1 MKEKRRWQMS
11 CRVKYGVKSTMIALC
26 SPLLRW
32 KHEFGAG
39 WKMCI
44 VRSHFLKFLHCAGVF
59 GVSRDVVDQVC
70 ILTARSIQYNKA
82 GTWIRKRV
90 WFCCRI
96 RIKEGERTLPLACGF
111 PKILKSPGQCGSV
124 PRLGQGWGCQWL
136 QNHRASA
143 LGESGA
149 LWRAVGRRMLWPLSP
164 GRDQSDMGGQGG
176 WGREEPGGGE
186 SSWKGIL
193 INQEGESAAS
203 SHSGDGEEAVNAGLE

>member
-1 MKEKRRWQMS
+1 MS

-82 GTWIRKRV
+82 GT
-90 WFCCRI
+90 
-96 RIKEGERTLPLACGF
+96 
-111 PKILKSPGQCGSV
+111 
-124 PRLGQGWGCQWL
+124 
-136 QNHRASA
+136 
-143 LGESGA
+143 
-149 LWRAVGRRMLWPLSP
+149 
-164 GRDQSDMGGQGG
+164 
-176 WGREEPGGGE
+176 
-186 SSWKGIL
+186 
-193 INQEGESAAS
+193 
-203 SHSGDGEEAVNAGLE
+203 